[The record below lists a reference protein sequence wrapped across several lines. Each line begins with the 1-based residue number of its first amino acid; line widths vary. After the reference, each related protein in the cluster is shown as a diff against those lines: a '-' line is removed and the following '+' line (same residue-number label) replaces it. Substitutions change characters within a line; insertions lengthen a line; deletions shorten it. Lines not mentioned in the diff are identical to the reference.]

1 MIKVDRDLVPPSKA
15 AFQDLIIAEQ
25 DVKNF
30 YKKPDREQSRYTFP
44 SEPLRKIRDFLGTL
58 FDETCA
64 YCETSIDNSDLL
76 VDRFRP
82 VSEAADP
89 DGTSYPE
96 CYWRLAFK
104 WENLLLACSECI
116 QNRGNQFP
124 VSGPRA
130 ETATK
135 PSVANRKERPVL
147 LDPSVDDPI
156 SYLSFLVTGVVVP
169 FSWETNVEL
178 NLRRGTST
186 IELFGLN
193 RTDLVARR
201 AAIIERT
208 SKQLE
213 DFSDLESHPDRQ
225 RFKTFIALLADLTID
240 NLESKSSAY
249 MAAKRHTVAR
259 FLLAH
264 PAIRKKL
271 ETSVTL
277 KAVSIVEV
285 LRKYIK
291 VERLLKDRSASGT
304 ESNVELTAK
313 SSTVR
318 PAYDSYYIKR
328 IEIQNFRSIDNLDI
342 KLIPDSSDQG
352 SSEQPKVQTGLDA
365 TLVSWKMM
373 LGENGAGKSSVL
385 KAVAMALMGEDW
397 CDRQNF
403 IPEQILKR
411 NAPEDTGKIRIT
423 FSKGDPVEI
432 SLSRTDIRFVSRPE
446 GAAGLFIRGY
456 GSARLFKKGSE
467 ADQSKLHGSESQRL
481 DNLFQPHELLT
492 NPSEW
497 LRANLGAIDSFGLSL
512 RDVLNLPDP
521 EKLRTPLTIVNDQIR
536 LDTGSGPTPLVEQS
550 DGYKSVLA
558 FVVDI
563 FAGLSQKTHDKST
576 LGGIVLIDEI
586 DSHLHPTWKMRIVSS
601 LRKAFPRI
609 QFIATTHEP
618 LCLRGLEKG
627 EITLLR
633 KVDSGTEII
642 DDLPS
647 VADLRIDQLLT
658 SDLFGL
664 SSTID
669 PLIDEKFHN
678 YYSLLAKSTKAIAEM
693 PEELRNEEIERLKS
707 ELSRYN
713 TLGFTR
719 RDQIVYDLVDE
730 YLAKTFRKP
739 KKEKDVLLKET
750 KRKIF
755 EIWERLGTG
764 GRAI

>member
-1 MIKVDRDLVPPSKA
+1 
-15 AFQDLIIAEQ
+15 
-25 DVKNF
+25 
-30 YKKPDREQSRYTFP
+30 
-44 SEPLRKIRDFLGTL
+44 
-58 FDETCA
+58 
-64 YCETSIDNSDLL
+64 
-76 VDRFRP
+76 
-82 VSEAADP
+82 
-89 DGTSYPE
+89 
-96 CYWRLAFK
+96 
-104 WENLLLACSECI
+104 
-116 QNRGNQFP
+116 
-124 VSGPRA
+124 
-130 ETATK
+130 
-135 PSVANRKERPVL
+135 
-147 LDPSVDDPI
+147 
-156 SYLSFLVTGVVVP
+156 
-169 FSWETNVEL
+169 
-178 NLRRGTST
+178 
-186 IELFGLN
+186 
-193 RTDLVARR
+193 
-201 AAIIERT
+201 
-208 SKQLE
+208 
-213 DFSDLESHPDRQ
+213 
-225 RFKTFIALLADLTID
+225 
-240 NLESKSSAY
+240 
-249 MAAKRHTVAR
+249 
-259 FLLAH
+259 
-264 PAIRKKL
+264 
-271 ETSVTL
+271 
-277 KAVSIVEV
+277 
-285 LRKYIK
+285 
-291 VERLLKDRSASGT
+291 
-304 ESNVELTAK
+304 
-313 SSTVR
+313 
-318 PAYDSYYIKR
+318 
-328 IEIQNFRSIDNLDI
+328 
-342 KLIPDSSDQG
+342 
-352 SSEQPKVQTGLDA
+352 
-365 TLVSWKMM
+365 M